1 MLPLTHPHP
10 HPQFPCKNSVL
21 CKYFHFSKED
31 IIFSRPIYYLVWFA
45 SQASTQISK
54 LASFS
59 MLMFKQIP
67 TRCYVCSNS
76 FILFLSWMVVN
87 NTHRSLQWISNSDGT
102 FLIAI
107 SNSDALK
114 STRKNYVAQV
124 TSACLCSACS
134 VVFFYQTPQPKSS
147 TQTSFLCG
155 LLLFI
160 LDLWPPNY
168 CLPEICLSEQQAQAS
183 HSTVL
188 TANPK
193 HSGGVPGSFKDLP
206 AVPTLPTV
214 CAYSEVF
221 LFTVF

>member
-1 MLPLTHPHP
+1 
-10 HPQFPCKNSVL
+10 
-21 CKYFHFSKED
+21 
-31 IIFSRPIYYLVWFA
+31 
-45 SQASTQISK
+45 
-54 LASFS
+54 
-59 MLMFKQIP
+59 MFKRIP

-134 VVFFYQTPQPKSS
+134 VSYFF
-147 TQTSFLCG
+147 
-155 LLLFI
+155 I
-160 LDLWPPNY
+160 RHLDLNHPRK
-168 CLPEICLSEQQAQAS
+168 LPSYVDCCSSYSISDLLTTVCQKSVCQNNKHKPVTAQCWQQIPSIAGEYRA
-183 HSTVL
+183 L
-188 TANPK
+188 
-193 HSGGVPGSFKDLP
+193 FKDLP